1 MTERSAITPTRSENY
16 AEWYL
21 QVISA
26 ADMAENSPVRGCM
39 IIKPWGYGI
48 WELIQR
54 ELDRRIKETSH
65 QNCYFPLLIPVDMI
79 AAEAAHVEGFA
90 KEMAVVTHHRLVQDG
105 NTLKPD
111 GKLEEPFVVRP
122 TSEMIIGQAMK
133 DWIKSYRELPLL
145 LNQWANVMRWEM
157 RPRLF
162 LRTSEFLWQEGHTA
176 HASKEEALAEVRL
189 IIEIYRELVQDKIAV
204 PVIHGEK
211 PESERF
217 PGAENTLCI
226 EAMMQDGRAL
236 QAGTSHFLGQNF
248 AKAIGIRFQDKAGV
262 QQYCWTTSWGVST
275 RLIGMMIM
283 THSDDN
289 GLRLPPAIAPQQLII
304 VPLIRSADQQGEVLD
319 AAARLADRIRA
330 QSWQGAPV
338 RCHVDRREISAPE
351 KRWEWIKKGVPII
364 CELGPRDIASGVVT
378 VTMRVDGPSVRKPV
392 PIEELVATTAERL
405 RRTRDELFAQ
415 ADAYRVRRT
424 VTHLTNYD
432 DFVRYFTV
440 AQATTDDGPGFV
452 VAKWCGTVASEQKLK
467 GLGVT
472 IRCLPDQQSGSVGQC
487 ILTGAP
493 AIIDAVFARAY

>member
-1 MTERSAITPTRSENY
+1 MSEKSAIAPTRSENY

-21 QVISA
+21 QVIGA

-48 WELIQR
+48 WELIQSH
-54 ELDRRIKETSH
+54 LDRRIKETSH
-65 QNCYFPLLIPVDMI
+65 QNCYFPLLIPMNMI
-79 AAEAAHVEGFA
+79 ATEAAHVEGFA
-90 KEMAVVTHHRLVQDG
+90 KEMAVVTHHRLVQDDG
-105 NTLKPD
+105 TLRPD
-111 GKLEEPFVVRP
+111 GKLEEPFVIRP

-133 DWIKSYRELPLL
+133 DWIKSYRDLPLL

-176 HASKEEALAEVRL
+176 HAGKEEALAETRQM
-189 IIEIYRELVQDKIAV
+189 IEVYRELVEDKIAV
-204 PVIHGEK
+204 PVVLGEK

-248 AKAIGIRFQDKAGV
+248 AKAIGIRFQDKSGI

-275 RLIGMMIM
+275 RLVGMMIM

-289 GLRLPPAIAPQQLII
+289 GLRLPPAIAPQQVVI
-304 VPLIRSADQQGEVLD
+304 VPLIRAPEQQGEVLK
-319 AAARLADRIRA
+319 AADELADRLRA
-330 QSWQGAPV
+330 QRWDGLPV
-338 RCHVDRREISAPE
+338 RCHVDRREIAAPE
-351 KRWEWIKKGVPII
+351 KRWEWIKKGVPIV
-364 CELGPRDIASGVVT
+364 CELGPRDIAAGVVT
-378 VTMRVDGPSVRKPV
+378 ATMRIDPPSARKAI
-392 PIEELVATTAERL
+392 PIEEFAATAAERL
-405 RRTRDELFAQ
+405 QRTHVELFAQ

-424 VTHLTNYD
+424 VTDLENYD
-432 DFVRYFTV
+432 DFVRYFT
-440 AQATTDDGPGFV
+440 AKEETSDGGPGFV
-452 VAKWCGTVASEQKLK
+452 VAKWCGTTASEDKLK

-472 IRCLPDQQSGSVGQC
+472 IRCLPDQQSGTTGRC
-487 ILTGAP
+487 ILTGEP
-493 AIIDAVFARAY
+493 ATIDAVFARAY